1 MTLSGR
7 SRATRSRA
15 IGAALTTLVAV
26 FALTWIAER
35 PLEHGVTAHWWA
47 DVDGELRFV
56 RTVVEHR
63 PSYPNVHRAL
73 SRVAQGWHYERDGV
87 PPELFEFRA
96 RLVTRLDAPRAGRL
110 RLDASGDAEVRVD
123 GRRGT
128 RLSAGPHDVVV
139 DWRGDFDR
147 PTHLRWQLCDD
158 DGTGCEPIDAGAFR
172 PDRSNPLELWLWLFA
187 LLLGLPL
194 AWAVA
199 AASVREGEARW
210 RWIRGVLLALIVIG
224 GAGSRLYDYE
234 VMPELRENGDELFAT
249 WNGWQLLEDG
259 TTVGWSMWAGSYGD
273 RVTHERL
280 PVFGQDWHLI
290 RPYFEHPPLMHVFVG
305 AAAHLSGA
313 SHFAHAKLRHTRLV
327 PIAFNLL
334 TIVLIYLLARRLEP
348 RGGAAHLAAL
358 LYAFLPTTVLQSRVI
373 KEEALL
379 VPLAL
384 LTLLLFLKW
393 RTERKDWVLFVA
405 ATVAGVCTLAKVP
418 GFAFVIALGMLVA
431 AEGVPFRKV
440 VGIGAIGLA
449 VSALLP
455 LFALASGGWESFRES
470 LGHQSARPVHFNIFS
485 RWFDVTLVN
494 HNVVGRGWMLFLWLG
509 TVAGLAKRSRTV
521 QAVVGVPLVLY
532 MAAIA
537 LGSGSW
543 TFGWYS
549 MPLVPFLC
557 VGAGAFLADL
567 WRKPHLFG
575 GALVALLLVMY
586 TLNFTFEPAFM
597 KAPPNWPQLR
607 RIITGTI
614 AVLLAPWALAQVWPR
629 RATERFARAALV
641 ASIAIFVVIGTR
653 FVVTYET
660 GFESY
665 ENFDR
670 DVYFDR

>member
-1 MTLSGR
+1 MTVSGR
-7 SRATRSRA
+7 SRAL
-15 IGAALTTLVAV
+15 GAALTTLVVVSV
-26 FALTWIAER
+26 FTWIGER

-47 DVDGELRFV
+47 ESDGELRFV

-63 PSYPNVHRAL
+63 PDYPNVHRAL
-73 SRVAQGWHYERDGV
+73 SRVAQGWHYERDGI
-87 PPELFEFRA
+87 PSDLFPFRA
-96 RLVTRLDAPRAGRL
+96 RLVTRLTAPRSGQL
-110 RLDASGDAEVRVD
+110 RVLTSGQSSVRVD
-123 GRRGT
+123 GERTSTIARGT
-128 RLSAGPHDVVV
+128 HDVVV
-139 DWRGDFDR
+139 EWQGDFDR
-147 PTHLRWQLCDD
+147 PTHLRWELC
-158 DGTGCEPIDAGAFR
+158 GSEGGGCEPIAAEHFE
-172 PDRSNPLELWLWLFA
+172 PDRPNPMQMWLWLLA
-187 LLLGLPL
+187 LLVGLPL
-194 AWAVA
+194 AGMA
-199 AASVREGEARW
+199 AAAARHRGRARQ
-210 RWIRGVLLALIVIG
+210 RWIRALLLTTIVVG
-224 GAGSRLYDYE
+224 GAGSRLYDYQ

-259 TTVGWSMWAGSYGD
+259 TTVGWSMWAASYGD
-273 RVTHERL
+273 RVEHEHL

-305 AAAHLSGA
+305 MAAHLSGA
-313 SHFAHAKLRHTRLV
+313 EHFAHTKLKHTRLV

-334 TIVLIYLLARRLEP
+334 TIVLIYLLGRRLEP

-384 LTLLLFLKW
+384 LTLLLFLRW
-393 RTERKDWVLFVA
+393 RSERKSWILVVA
-405 ATVAGVCTLAKVP
+405 ACVAGVCTLAKVP

-431 AEGVPFRKV
+431 SEGASIWRVLAV
-440 VGIGAIGLA
+440 GAIGL
-449 VSALLP
+449 VISGLLP
-455 LFALASGGWESFRES
+455 LFALVSGGWESFHES

-509 TVAGLAKRSRTV
+509 TAAALMRRSRLV

-557 VGAGAFLADL
+557 IGAGIFLADL
-567 WRKPHLFG
+567 WQKPNLFG

-586 TLNFTFEPAFM
+586 TLNFTYDPDFM
-597 KAPPNWPQLR
+597 KAPPNWPVLR
-607 RIITGTI
+607 RIITATI
-614 AVLLAPWALAQVWPR
+614 AALLAPWAIVQVWP
-629 RATERFARAALV
+629 TRAAQRVARGALA
-641 ASIAIFVVIGTR
+641 ASIAVFVVIGTR